1 MFKSLLTA
9 AALMAL
15 MLGATIAVSEA
26 AEAKSASLAGDEL
39 RKAVSGKTVYL
50 KISGFDLPI
59 RYAAGGAMSGSMNT
73 VMAALARGDGAS
85 DRGKWWIAGNQLCQR
100 WNVWMDGKS
109 YCYKFTV
116 SGSAVHWVR
125 NDGRSGTARIGN

>member
-15 MLGATIAVSEA
+15 MLGATIVASEA
-26 AEAKSASLAGDEL
+26 AETKSALAGDEL
-39 RKAVSGKTVYL
+39 RKAISGKTVYL

-59 RYAAGGAMSGSMNT
+59 RYAAGGAMSGSMST

-85 DRGKWWIAGNQLCQR
+85 DRGKWWIEGNQLCQR

-109 YCYKFTV
+109 YCYKFTAN
-116 SGSAVHWVR
+116 GRAVHWVR
-125 NDGRSGTARIGN
+125 NDGRSGTARIGS